1 MGSFVIPY
9 GHGTLAF
16 TLPDLLHV
24 DWIAPRDVAAAP
36 DPLACVAAALAAP
49 VGNCQLDSLA
59 GIRSVAIAVND
70 KTRPVPHQHLLPPLL
85 ARLAELGLP
94 PDAITFVVAVGTHAP
109 MAPAEFPAILPPE
122 VLDCYRVISHDCDDP
137 NLVDL
142 GATARGSSVKVNRRF
157 FEADLR
163 IAVGNIEPHQFAGFS
178 GGVKTAAIGLGGRAG
193 IANNHALLMLP
204 ESRIGEYET
213 NPARQDIEEMG
224 AKIGVHFALNAILNP
239 HREIVHV
246 LFGEPMPL
254 MRAGIPL
261 ARQVCQVDVPGR
273 YDLIVASPGGHPKD
287 ITVYQAQKAFA
298 HATLIMRPGGTV
310 IVCAACPEGSGSSVY
325 EEWMRLGPRSH
336 ASVIEQFQREG
347 FRIGP
352 HKAFQIAR
360 DAVQVNLRWLSD
372 MERELAEL
380 LLLNP
385 ISDLQS
391 AVDAALAELGPAARV
406 GILPLANATIPAL
419 VAGADV

>member
-1 MGSFVIPY
+1 MNYRIPY
-9 GHGTLAF
+9 GRSELTF
-16 TLPDLLHV
+16 TLPDALHA
-24 DWIAPRDVAAAP
+24 DWIAPRAVPAVP
-36 DPLACVAAALAAP
+36 EPLACVAAALAAP
-49 VGNCQLDSLA
+49 VGNRRLDSLA

-94 PDAITFVVAVGTHAP
+94 SAAITFVVAVGTHAP
-109 MAPAEFPAILPPE
+109 MTRAEFSAILPPE
-122 VLDCYRVISHDCDDP
+122 VLDRYRVVSHDCDAPD
-137 NLVDL
+137 LVDL
-142 GATARGSSVKVNRRF
+142 GATARGSAVKVNRRF
-157 FEADLR
+157 YEADLR

-193 IANNHALLMLP
+193 IAANHALLLLP
-204 ESRIGEYET
+204 ASRIGEYET

-246 LFGEPMPL
+246 LFGAPTAV

-261 ARQVCQVDVPGR
+261 ARQVCQVAVPGR

-287 ITVYQAQKAFA
+287 LTVYQAQKAFA

-310 IVCAACPEGSGSSVY
+310 IVCAACPEGSGSPVY

-336 ASVIEQFQREG
+336 TGVIAQFQREG

-372 MERELAEL
+372 MEPDLAAL

-419 VAGADV
+419 VDAASI